1 MPTSSAL
8 GLDFDR
14 RLPALLDAVTLDD
27 VHDVART
34 FLSPDRA
41 AIWVAGPPAREAT
54 ARAGRVTAAVFFDVD
69 FTLIYP
75 GPTFQRRGLSRVR
88 RAPRPRSRPGA
99 LRFGAVSAAAP
110 ILDAAQGDIYDP
122 AIFHRYTAKI
132 ISAMGG
138 SGPGVEP
145 CAVEIYDEWATNHH
159 FEMYDDVPD
168 ALRAIAARG
177 IRIGLI
183 SNSHRC
189 LASFQEHFELDG
201 FIAAAI
207 SSSNHGYL
215 KPHPSIFEAALRLMG
230 VPAGEAVMVGD
241 SVGQD
246 IDGARGVGMR
256 AVLVRRGADD
266 EPFGGDV
273 DAEVP
278 VIHSL
283 RDLLPL
289 L

>member
-1 MPTSSAL
+1 
-8 GLDFDR
+8 
-14 RLPALLDAVTLDD
+14 
-27 VHDVART
+27 
-34 FLSPDRA
+34 
-41 AIWVAGPPAREAT
+41 
-54 ARAGRVTAAVFFDVD
+54 VTAAVFFDVD

-75 GPTFQRRGLSRVR
+75 GPMFRGSGYRD
-88 RAPRPRSRPGA
+88 
-99 LRFGAVSAAAP
+99 FGARHGLALDPQRFDAAVRSAAP

-122 AIFHRYTAKI
+122 AIFHRYSAKI
-132 ISAMGG
+132 IEGMGG
-138 SGPGVEP
+138 SGPGVES
-145 CAVEIYDEWATNHH
+145 CAVEIYDEWASNHH

-168 ALRAIAARG
+168 ALRSIHERG

-189 LASFQEHFELDG
+189 LATFQSHFELEG
-201 FIAAAI
+201 LVAAAI

-215 KPHPSIFEAALRLMG
+215 KPHPSIFEAALRLMD

-246 IDGARGVGMR
+246 IAGARAIGMR
-256 AVLVRRGADD
+256 AVLVRRGSAD
-266 EPFGGDV
+266 EPFGGNV
-273 DAEVP
+273 HPEIP

-283 RDLLPL
+283 RELLPL

>member
-1 MPTSSAL
+1 MT
-8 GLDFDR
+8 
-14 RLPALLDAVTLDD
+14 T
-27 VHDVART
+27 
-34 FLSPDRA
+34 
-41 AIWVAGPPAREAT
+41 
-54 ARAGRVTAAVFFDVD
+54 AVFFDVD

-75 GPTFQRRGLSRVR
+75 GPTFRGSGYREFGGRMASTSTR
-88 RAPRPRSRPGA
+88 RASIRQ
-99 LRFGAVSAAAP
+99 SASAAP

-122 AIFHRYTAKI
+122 AIFHRYTATI
-132 ISAMGG
+132 IEAMGG
-138 SGPGVEP
+138 SGPGVES
-145 CAVEIYDEWATNHH
+145 CAVEVYDEWASNHH

-168 ALRAIAARG
+168 ALRAIDARG

-189 LASFQEHFELDG
+189 LATFQSHFELDG
-201 FIAAAI
+201 LVAAAI

-215 KPHPSIFEAALRLMG
+215 KPHPSIFEAALRLMN
-230 VPAGEAVMVGD
+230 VPAAESVMVGD

-246 IDGARGVGMR
+246 IAGARGIGMR
-256 AVLVRRGADD
+256 AVLVRRGAADQ
-266 EPFGGDV
+266 PFGGE
-273 DAEVP
+273 ANPEVP